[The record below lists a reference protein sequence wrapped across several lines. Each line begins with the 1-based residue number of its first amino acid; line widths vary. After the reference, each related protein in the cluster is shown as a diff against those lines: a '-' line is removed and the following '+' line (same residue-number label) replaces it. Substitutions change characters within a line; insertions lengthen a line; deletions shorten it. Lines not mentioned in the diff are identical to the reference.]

1 MHGIVGLD
9 VGSDTVSVC
18 VLDETGQELG
28 RRQEIA
34 NSAVGAQALVTR
46 LAELATQHELAG
58 YRMGLEASGMYWWP
72 LAVHLSTAPALATSQ
87 VFALNPK
94 LVKDFRSSVNN
105 GIKTDRHDA
114 HLIAEWV
121 RFGRRLPAPFAVD
134 WRYEPLRRMT
144 RLRLHLA
151 ESLAREKNYFLTM
164 LFLPFSGFV
173 PAHAFGDPF
182 SPTSWAVLADFTT
195 EELATTPLDTLVTY
209 LQQHGRNHFID
220 PTATATRLQQAASD
234 SYRLHRA
241 MQDPMRLVLGTTR
254 ATITTLQQ
262 QLKTVDRT
270 IARELAGIEQ
280 TVGSIPGL
288 GPVFTAALVAEIGMI
303 TRFADEAALA
313 QYAGLTWTVHES
325 GHFQAEDTHLTKQGN
340 RYLRYALIEAA
351 DSVREHC
358 PEYRA
363 FYQAKYA
370 QTPKHAH
377 KRALVLTA
385 RKLVRLVD
393 ALLRTGALY
402 RPPADR
408 QGLKEVTPPHH
419 RRPGRQRH
427 SRPVPAAR

>member
-18 VLDETGQELG
+18 ILDETGQELG

-34 NSAVGAQALVTR
+34 NSEAGARQLVTT
-46 LAELATQHELAG
+46 LAELATERELDG
-58 YRMGLEASGMYWWP
+58 YRIGLEASGMYWWP
-72 LAVHLSTAPALATSQ
+72 LAVHLSTAAALATSQ

-94 LVKDFRSSVNN
+94 LVKDFRSSVNS

-114 HLIAEWV
+114 QLIAEWV

-134 WRYEPLRRMT
+134 WRDEPLRRMT
-144 RLRLHLA
+144 RLRVHLA

-164 LFLPFSGFV
+164 LFLPFSGFG
-173 PAHAFGDPF
+173 PSHAFGDPF
-182 SPTSWAVLADFTT
+182 SPTSWAVLEDFTT
-195 EELATTPLDTLVTY
+195 EDLAQTPIDTLVPY
-209 LQQHGRNHFID
+209 LQQHGRNHFVD
-220 PTATATRLQQAASD
+220 PQATATKLQQAAND

-241 MQDPMRLVLGTTR
+241 LADPMRLVLSTTR

-270 IARELAGIEQ
+270 IARELAGIPQ

-288 GPVFTAALVAEIGMI
+288 GPVWTAGLVAEIGMI
-303 TRFADEAALA
+303 TRFVDEAALA

-325 GHFQAEDTHLTKQGN
+325 GHFQAEDTRLTKQGN
-340 RYLRYALIEAA
+340 RYLRYYLIEGTN
-351 DSVREHC
+351 SVREHC

-363 FYQAKYA
+363 YYEAKYA
-370 QTPKHAH
+370 QSPKHAH

-393 ALLRTGALY
+393 ALLRTDIPY
-402 RPPADR
+402 QPPEHRMTRKERTEPSVQRPAR
-408 QGLKEVTPPHH
+408 HH
-419 RRPGRQRH
+419 RTH
-427 SRPVPAAR
+427 PVSATP

>member
-18 VLDETGQELG
+18 MLDETGQEL
-28 RRQEIA
+28 RSRHEIA
-34 NSAVGAQALVTR
+34 NSEAGATQLV
-46 LAELATQHELAG
+46 AELTAAAPEYELVG
-58 YRMGLEASGMYWWP
+58 YRIGLEASGMYWWP
-72 LAVHLSTAPALATSQ
+72 LAVHLATAAALTESQ

-94 LVKDFRSSVNN
+94 LVKDFRSSVNS

-144 RLRLHLA
+144 RLRVHLA

-164 LFLPFSGFV
+164 LFLPFSGFL
-173 PAHAFGDPF
+173 PAHAFSDPF
-182 SPTSWAVLADFTT
+182 SPTSWALLEDFTP
-195 EELATTPLDTLVTY
+195 EELAQTPVDTLVTY
-209 LQQHGRNHFID
+209 LQQHGRKQFVD
-220 PTATATRLQQAASD
+220 PRATATKLQQAASD

-241 MQDPMRLVLGTTR
+241 LQDPLRLVLGTTR

-270 IARELAGIEQ
+270 IGRELAGIEQ
-280 TVGSIPGL
+280 TVGTVPGL
-288 GPVFTAALVAEIGMI
+288 GPVWTAALVAEIGMI
-303 TRFADEAALA
+303 SRFADEAALA

-325 GHFQAEDTHLTKQGN
+325 GHFQAEDTRLTKQGN

-351 DSVREHC
+351 NSVREHC

-363 FYQAKYA
+363 YYEAKKA
-370 QTPKHAH
+370 QSPKHAH

-393 ALLRTGALY
+393 ALLRTGIPYQPPEHRTPRKETILPSAQ
-402 RPPADR
+402 RPAR
-408 QGLKEVTPPHH
+408 HH
-419 RRPGRQRH
+419 RT
-427 SRPVPAAR
+427 RPVSAPA

>member
-28 RRQEIA
+28 RRHEIA
-34 NSAVGAQALVTR
+34 NSEVGAQALVTE
-46 LAELATQHELAG
+46 LIALATQHEFTG
-58 YRMGLEASGMYWWP
+58 YRIGLEASGMYWWP
-72 LAVHLSTAPALATSQ
+72 LAVHLSTASALATSQ
-87 VFALNPK
+87 VYALNPK
-94 LVKDFRSSVNN
+94 LVKDFRSSVNS

-121 RFGRRLPAPFAVD
+121 RFGRWLPAPFAVD
-134 WRYEPLRRMT
+134 WHYEPLRRMT
-144 RLRLHLA
+144 RLRVHLA

-164 LFLPFSGFV
+164 LFLPFSGFGLS
-173 PAHAFGDPF
+173 HAFGDPF
-182 SPTSWAVLADFTT
+182 SPTSWALLEDFTT
-195 EELATTPLDTLVTY
+195 EELAQTPIDTLVTY
-209 LQQHGRNHFID
+209 LQQHGRKQFAD
-220 PTATATRLQQAASD
+220 PEATATKLQQAATA

-241 MQDPMRLVLGTTR
+241 LHDPMRLVLGTTR
-254 ATITTLQQ
+254 ATITTLQH
-262 QLKTVDRT
+262 QLKLVDQT

-288 GPVFTAALVAEIGMI
+288 GPVWTAALVAEIGMI

-325 GHFQAEDTHLTKQGN
+325 GHFQAEDTRLTKQGN

-351 DSVREHC
+351 NSVREHC
-358 PEYRA
+358 PEYRT
-363 FYQAKYA
+363 YYETKRA
-370 QTPKHAH
+370 QSPKHAH

-393 ALLRTGALY
+393 ALLRTGTSY
-402 RPPADR
+402 QPPEHRMTRKEQTQPSVQRPAR
-408 QGLKEVTPPHH
+408 HH
-419 RRPGRQRH
+419 RTH
-427 SRPVPAAR
+427 SASATP

>member
-9 VGSDTVSVC
+9 VGSDSVSVC
-18 VLDETGQELG
+18 VLDETGQEFG
-28 RRQEIA
+28 RRHEIA
-34 NSAVGAQALVTR
+34 NSAVGAEALVTT
-46 LAELATQHELAG
+46 LTDLATERELEG
-58 YRMGLEASGMYWWP
+58 YRIGLEASGMYWWP
-72 LAVHLSTAPALATSQ
+72 LAVHLSTAAPLATSQ

-94 LVKDFRSSVNN
+94 LVKDFRSSVNS

-144 RLRLHLA
+144 RLRVHLA
-151 ESLAREKNYFLTM
+151 ENLAREKNYFLTM
-164 LFLPFSGFV
+164 LFLPFSGFG

-182 SPTSWAVLADFTT
+182 GPTSWALLADFTI
-195 EELATTPLDTLVTY
+195 EELATTPIDTLVTY
-209 LQQHGRNHFID
+209 LQEHGRNHFID
-220 PTATATRLQQAASD
+220 PAATATKLQRAAKD

-241 MQDPMRLVLGTTR
+241 LADPMRLVLGTTR

-262 QLKTVDRT
+262 QLKTVDQT

-280 TVGSIPGL
+280 TIGSIPGL
-288 GPVFTAALVAEIGMI
+288 GPVWTAALVAEIGSI
-303 TRFADEAALA
+303 SRFTDEAALA

-325 GHFQAEDTHLTKQGN
+325 GHFQAEDTRLTKQGN

-351 DSVREHC
+351 NSVREHC

-363 FYQAKYA
+363 YYETKYA
-370 QTPKHAH
+370 QSPKHAH
-377 KRALVLTA
+377 QRALVLTA

-393 ALLRTGALY
+393 ALLRTDMPYQPPEHRTTRKETLPRTA
-402 RPPADR
+402 RPAR
-408 QGLKEVTPPHH
+408 HH
-419 RRPGRQRH
+419 RTRPLTAT
-427 SRPVPAAR
+427 S